1 MSFQHATVHSF
12 PQQQPQHPQQQ
23 RHAWRRLHA
32 HIHDSIER
40 RTAVLTSSL
49 EAVAEEEE
57 EQKVSWKNDDKNK
70 HQTTKQILPLLQ
82 RRRSILHSM
91 AAHSLALCS
100 TMTMLPR
107 SSLAAPSST
116 IAAST
121 PTPTTTTIISFISP
135 EQATVTDKAYMNVR
149 ISRQDGTFY
158 VRDDLPDTPENKVF
172 YARLVF
178 GLFGKEAPRHVEKFK
193 SYIVPP
199 KNSAATT
206 NNDSDDD
213 PLPLYDRS
221 TFTSFDQGTGV
232 LMGGK
237 IPSLELT
244 EMAGSTALRYGGRL
258 LPASLWLEQRNS
270 NSGNRIIVSHTARGL
285 LTHRQLEALPDFGIT
300 TRTDTTMLD
309 RSHVVFGKLILDDDA
324 QAFLNIVSNLPT
336 YGLERPNPINNDNDL
351 MVSSS
356 SSNNSNNNPALVN
369 DAAAA
374 VFNAQRQF
382 FRKTAKAFGD
392 SRLDKLYEGK
402 LLRRVEVTSTGIL

>member
-1 MSFQHATVHSF
+1 LHSYLLLCTFTAHGFQLR
-12 PQQQPQHPQQQ
+12 QQKPPKQQ
-23 RHAWRRLHA
+23 RAWRGLLHA
-32 HIHDSIER
+32 HHNHCHHHLDNNER
-40 RTAVLTSSL
+40 RTAVTSSF
-49 EAVAEEEE
+49 EAGAE
-57 EQKVSWKNDDKNK
+57 EQKVSCEKVENK
-70 HQTTKQILPLLQ
+70 EAVVSMPLQ
-82 RRRSILHSM
+82 RRRSMLHSL
-91 AAHSLALCS
+91 ALSSLALCS
-100 TMTMLPR
+100 TTTMLPIR
-107 SSLAAPSST
+107 SSLAAAPSTTST
-116 IAAST
+116 T
-121 PTPTTTTIISFISP
+121 PTPTPTITFISP
-135 EQATVTDKAYMNVR
+135 DQATVTDKVYMNVR

-199 KNSAATT
+199 KSSTSLNE
-206 NNDSDDD
+206 NNDDDD

-221 TFTSFDQGTGV
+221 TFTSFDQATGI

-237 IPSLELT
+237 ITSLELT

-258 LPASLWLEQRNS
+258 LPASLWLEQRNNNNS
-270 NSGNRIIVSHTARGL
+270 NTNRIIISHSARGL

-300 TRTDTTMLD
+300 TRSDTTMLD
-309 RSHVVFGKLILDDDA
+309 RTHVVFGKLILDDDA

-336 YGLERPNPINNDNDL
+336 YGLERPNPINNESEL
-351 MVSSS
+351 MTAASSS
-356 SSNNSNNNPALVN
+356 RSSNPALVD